1 MKILK
6 NVILFLCF
14 ALITA
19 VSCYG
24 VMQYLNREKKDDN
37 KKNESENKD
46 NKTPSDV
53 TVTVSPTPIPTSS
66 VSLLETD
73 RVKVK
78 LSDVTV
84 SDLAENALKSVVQI
98 NAEVIGTDMW
108 GRRQTGTS
116 QGSGIIIGS
125 DDDTLYIATNHHVI
139 ESATSITVTFPDGTD
154 VKAEL
159 RGSDAAGDL
168 AIITVSSKALS
179 DVPADSYLVARLAT
193 ETPIRVGDMVVALGN
208 ALGYGTSV
216 TVGYVSAVDREVTTE
231 SGELLL
237 IQTDA
242 AINPGNSGGA
252 LINMKG
258 EVIGINSMKYAESFS
273 RIEGMGF
280 AIPISQALPIL
291 NELKQQRSFPAEEAG
306 YLGVYITAVTSDM
319 VKSFNWPK
327 GVYISSVVENGAAA
341 KAGLIPGD
349 IVISVNGI
357 RVLDNDQL
365 IARVTSYQ
373 AGTTITLVISREDET
388 GRSEISI
395 PVTLEE
401 RSKTEDDRPEDNK
414 PEDNKPEDNK
424 PENPQDNR
432 PDDRPD
438 NKPED

>member
-252 LINMKG
+252 LLNQNG
-258 EVIGINSMKYAESFS
+258 EVIAINSAKYSDYS
-273 RIEGMGF
+273 VEGMGF
-280 AIPISQALPIL
+280 AIPISNVREIIEDLSNRVRLEDSEKGYIGIASAQDLTGNYSSMLGMPQGLYVEEIVERSPAGEGGLRAGDIITKIN
-291 NELKQQRSFPAEEAG
+291 NE
-306 YLGVYITAVTSDM
+306 
-319 VKSFNWPK
+319 N
-327 GVYISSVVENGAAA
+327 ISGIGDVQEIMSYT
-341 KAGLIPGD
+341 KAGTEVTVTVARRD
-349 IVISVNGI
+349 RNGEYKETD
-357 RVLDNDQL
+357 LK
-365 IARVTSYQ
+365 
-373 AGTTITLVISREDET
+373 ITLGSYEDAVN
-388 GRSEISI
+388 SQKQ
-395 PVTLEE
+395 E
-401 RSKTEDDRPEDNK
+401 R
-414 PEDNKPEDNK
+414 
-424 PENPQDNR
+424 
-432 PDDRPD
+432 
-438 NKPED
+438 